1 MESTTTKSVEDTP
14 ISKLEDTNC
23 YTNDDMS
30 SFNNCQWEMKAL
42 LDYLIDCNVR
52 KITYFKIA
60 LGILSVFITGF
71 GFVINAAVRVS
82 PIIHSIPFQ
91 ALISLSL
98 IIMGLLTY
106 TVIRELYSIFVRR
119 IFALRQMNCLRQS
132 MDSIRFKKCVC
143 RFPDG
148 IEELY
153 ARDTE
158 YWKYFGQYRVLPLG
172 NEAPEKVDMSISRS
186 PDLFMMIVL
195 FGVSFLLQGMGVG
208 YLVIGTAFNSLGG
221 FGVGVVL
228 TITTS
233 LIIGDFLKSRSKLI
247 SSLAVRP

>member
-60 LGILSVFITGF
+60 LGILSVFISGF

-119 IFALRQMNCLRQS
+119 IFALRQMN
-132 MDSIRFKKCVC
+132 
-143 RFPDG
+143 
-148 IEELY
+148 
-153 ARDTE
+153 
-158 YWKYFGQYRVLPLG
+158 
-172 NEAPEKVDMSISRS
+172 
-186 PDLFMMIVL
+186 
-195 FGVSFLLQGMGVG
+195 
-208 YLVIGTAFNSLGG
+208 
-221 FGVGVVL
+221 
-228 TITTS
+228 
-233 LIIGDFLKSRSKLI
+233 
-247 SSLAVRP
+247 